1 MYSEQ
6 NPARHYIA
14 LTFVWLLLGA
24 ALGLHFPDVDTR
36 FQWLISPRLLL
47 HRSAVTHGLIVPSL
61 LFLSARAK
69 DKAPSFRSFVIGFS
83 LASAVHL
90 CFDFFPKGWV
100 GFALIH
106 VPLYGRTTALFSQA
120 WIMLGVLACLYLA
133 FLLARRLI
141 ELAFGAGI
149 LAASFI
155 VSAAE
160 NAGSVLN
167 ALTLLI
173 VAGVAVVTARRFRK
187 AASEIIR

>member
-1 MYSEQ
+1 MYNEQ

-14 LTFVWLLLGA
+14 LTLVWLLLGA

-36 FQWLISPRLLL
+36 VQWLISSRLLL

-69 DKAPSFRSFVIGFS
+69 GKAPSFRSFVIGFS

-90 CFDFFPKGWV
+90 CFDFFPRGWV

-120 WIMLGVLACLYLA
+120 WIMLSVLACLYLA

-141 ELAFGAGI
+141 ELAFGVGI
-149 LAASFI
+149 LVASFI

-167 ALTLLI
+167 ALALLI
-173 VAGVAVVTARRFRK
+173 VAVGAVVTARRFRK
-187 AASEIIR
+187 AASGLTR

>member
-14 LTFVWLLLGA
+14 LTLVWLLLGA

-69 DKAPSFRSFVIGFS
+69 GKAPSFRSFVIGFS

-120 WIMLGVLACLYLA
+120 WIMLGVLAC
-133 FLLARRLI
+133 
-141 ELAFGAGI
+141 
-149 LAASFI
+149 
-155 VSAAE
+155 
-160 NAGSVLN
+160 
-167 ALTLLI
+167 
-173 VAGVAVVTARRFRK
+173 
-187 AASEIIR
+187 